1 MKRHKGPCAREPAYR
16 QCPNQAASDDQELFR
31 QQRLDDPHWE
41 GKQLRVAVG
50 RAVQTHDGMTVVFSV
65 LNSSSRTIELLPPQI
80 QLAGKSKDQH
90 SKTIKAEPVAIKDY
104 RLTARRQVRGRTELS
119 SSNVQALGRL
129 SKLAVSQHIV
139 VTISADTPIYVVLE
153 QTPRSKASSVQSGLR
168 STQPGNAANA
178 EELRQLLQLQREL
191 NQSGATTK

>member
-90 SKTIKAEPVAIKDY
+90 SKTIKAEPMAIKDY
-104 RLTARRQVRGRTELS
+104 RLTARRRVRGRTELS
-119 SSNVQALGRL
+119 SSNVQALRNPESDCCSKLRKRKRWIGLSSCRSRLWPQQKERQSDL
-129 SKLAVSQHIV
+129 SKW
-139 VTISADTPIYVVLE
+139 TE
-153 QTPRSKASSVQSGLR
+153 R
-168 STQPGNAANA
+168 
-178 EELRQLLQLQREL
+178 
-191 NQSGATTK
+191 